1 MTQLNN
7 GPKTGER
14 SIMPKIAEVDRYL
27 RFQPGQEADVP
38 GQAGIVGPHSRNA
51 FGHNYGLNHI
61 WTIPMTNELI

>member
-1 MTQLNN
+1 
-7 GPKTGER
+7 
-14 SIMPKIAEVDRYL
+14 MPKIAEVDRYL